1 MTTKIIKNNHAEQT
15 EEYYNWVKH
24 LNELS
29 NARR

>member
-1 MTTKIIKNNHAEQT
+1 MTTKVIKNNQAVNTQ
-15 EEYYNWVKH
+15 EYYNWVKH